1 MIFQV
6 LLFVLSGV
14 FAQDIDVIPSPE
26 RLEQVLNDSVVESKQ
41 QPVLEEKTD
50 DQKIS
55 KAKKTKDK
63 KIKKDKKT
71 KKIKK
76 LKKGRIAQ

>member
-1 MIFQV
+1 MIIQV
-6 LLFVLSGV
+6 LLFVLSGL

-41 QPVLEEKTD
+41 QPVLEQNTD
-50 DQKIS
+50 DQIIS
-55 KAKKTKDK
+55 KAKKIKDK
-63 KIKKDKKT
+63 KIKKT

-76 LKKGRIAQ
+76 IKKGRITQ